1 MTLINVRLDWYLLW
15 FMPKKH
21 SDCLEFYEFQEGILF
36 QKRVLKVFYTPLS
49 CDIKSCFGVSNILW
63 WFHPKDL
70 SRLCHCGLCYT
81 PASYPRRA
89 TNFATGCHF
98 LLTNFCFSLEEDV
111 DKVWSKKNK
120 VIDTTSAPIGTEKN
134 FATHSRDQSF
144 PLSGEMLPFQIIY
157 IDKDHWK
164 LQVALD

>member
-1 MTLINVRLDWYLLW
+1 M
-15 FMPKKH
+15 
-21 SDCLEFYEFQEGILF
+21 
-36 QKRVLKVFYTPLS
+36 KVFYTPLS
-49 CDIKSCFGVSNILW
+49 CDIKSCFGV
-63 WFHPKDL
+63 
-70 SRLCHCGLCYT
+70 CYT

-144 PLSGEMLPFQIIY
+144 PLFLPRTRKQTTRNVPKRPSRTSRSFRTPSSHAGVNRLRKINSWPIF
-157 IDKDHWK
+157 
-164 LQVALD
+164 LDPLPRVSRTSSMDSPTDSL